1 MGLRLHNASYKH
13 PFGLRC
19 HRLQDGPI
27 AMPPGNCS
35 RWQFVIRRAALHS
48 ILFRRAVRPPQRDS
62 CGFTLSLEPA
72 NCRLRSS
79 CLDSP
84 ISLCLLQPL

>member
-1 MGLRLHNASYKH
+1 MGPRLHNASYKH

-19 HRLQDGPI
+19 RRLQDEPI

-48 ILFRRAVRPPQRDS
+48 ILFRRAVRPPQRVHFKP
-62 CGFTLSLEPA
+62 GAGELQAEE
-72 NCRLRSS
+72 
-79 CLDSP
+79 
-84 ISLCLLQPL
+84 LLP